1 MKPLDPDE
9 ALGVFLVLQGI
20 LWTALLRLIAHAL
33 KSSVPQLHDVHFPP
47 EQKFLQ
53 LISIARSDIYT
64 NTHIPLSMLHLSS
77 HPFPPPSHELA
88 LHQAASAAS

>member
-1 MKPLDPDE
+1 MKTLDPDE

-47 EQKFLQ
+47 KQKFLQ
-53 LISIARSDIYT
+53 WISIA
-64 NTHIPLSMLHLSS
+64 
-77 HPFPPPSHELA
+77 
-88 LHQAASAAS
+88 